1 MDATRIAGGCLCG
14 AVRYTSEA
22 EPVVSLVC
30 HCPHCQKQTSSAFSM
45 LVAVPMGTLRLE
57 GRDLAAFEDV
67 GESGQPVTRRFCPE
81 CGSAIVSDVAAT
93 PDLAWIKAGTM
104 DDTSWFQPQMHIWC
118 ESAQPWVKIDDSLP
132 RFERNPPPG
141 G

>member
-30 HCPHCQKQTSSAFSM
+30 HCPHCQKQTSSAFSI

-81 CGSAIVSDVAAT
+81 CGSPIVSHVSAT
-93 PDLAWIKAGTM
+93 PDLEWIKAGTL
-104 DDTSWFQPQMHIWC
+104 DDPSWFKPQMQIGC
-118 ESAQPWVKIDDSLP
+118 GSAQPWGSFDASFP
-132 RFERNPPPG
+132 RFEKNPRVDG
-141 G
+141 